1 MKVYVSEKDIEENEL
16 LNTDEY
22 DLVITKYREDFWE
35 EEVYPEIKSL
45 EQHDKEL
52 LQEFVKKL
60 KSDMP
65 YWDYGGEDD
74 DPSFYKRRG
83 FQDCHRIFVNILEK
97 LLK

>member
-1 MKVYVSEKDIEENEL
+1 MKVYVSDKEENYGAYQSQDIDCHK
-16 LNTDEY
+16 LNFCNNE
-22 DLVITKYREDFWE
+22 
-35 EEVYPEIKSL
+35 PMEIVSL

-97 LLK
+97 LLKERGMK